1 MHPRE
6 AAQYHKPQIEAFADA
21 DADLITAT
29 NMTNMNEAIGTI
41 IAAKIEGILA
51 VISFSVAKDGHL
63 PNGQN
68 LWDAIAAVDI
78 ATNEAAAY
86 YMIDCAHMSRLDT
99 ILARGGV
106 LRGRLR
112 GLRAIGPVRT
122 GQYKDILNRYP
133 SINILDGDGGVNRR
147 QREELSEAGQAA
159 FRSAA

>member
-1 MHPRE
+1 MLNGMRIAQEDRLPIVVSGSIGPRRDGCTEADEMHPRE

-29 NMTNMNEAIGTI
+29 NMTNMNEA
-41 IAAKIEGILA
+41 
-51 VISFSVAKDGHL
+51 
-63 PNGQN
+63 
-68 LWDAIAAVDI
+68 
-78 ATNEAAAY
+78 AAY
-86 YMIDCAHMSRLDT
+86 YMIDCTQMSRLDT

-106 LRGRLR
+106 LRGRFR
-112 GLRAIGPVRT
+112 GLRAIGPART